1 MRYTTDVFFYIIIM
15 RPEHLKTKLF
25 LDSGSADDTKL
36 IIEALGFIDG
46 QTTNPSLIAKSPGA
60 KARLDAGDKFSS
72 VEVNEFYKQT
82 VIDIRSLMSEGSISI
97 EVYADS
103 DTKSEQ
109 MIAQGTE
116 MNTWIP
122 GAHIKLPTT
131 KEGLK
136 AARHFVDAGV
146 NVNMTLVF
154 SQQQA
159 AAVYA
164 ATTGANKGQVF
175 LSPFIGRLDDIGQ
188 DGMSLIGNILKMYHM
203 QGDGHVDVLVASV
216 RSMEHF
222 TASLAL
228 GADIIT
234 SPQKFLVEWA
244 DGGKH
249 TAESFVY
256 TREDLATIPFE
267 SLDLTAALESFD
279 IQHDLTDK
287 GLKKFA
293 EDWNGLIQ

>member
-1 MRYTTDVFFYIIIM
+1 M
-15 RPEHLKTKLF
+15 RPSTLNTKLF
-25 LDSGSADDTKL
+25 LDSGSADDTKT
-36 IIEALGFIDG
+36 ALETIGFLDG

-60 KARLDAGDKFSS
+60 QARLSAGKKFTSA
-72 VEVNEFYKQT
+72 EVKEFYKQT
-82 VIDIRSLMSEGSISI
+82 VIDIRSIMPEGSISI
-97 EVYADS
+97 EVYADA
-103 DTKSEQ
+103 DTKAEK
-109 MIAQGTE
+109 MIAQGIE

-131 KEGLK
+131 AEGLR

-154 SQQQA
+154 SQEQA
-159 AAVYA
+159 AAVYS
-164 ATTGANKGQVF
+164 ATTGAKKGQVF

-203 QGDGHVDVLVASV
+203 QGDGHVEVLVASV
-216 RSMEHF
+216 RSMDHF

-234 SPQKFLVEWA
+234 SPQTFLAQWA
-244 DGGKH
+244 QGGQEIPE
-249 TAESFVY
+249 AFVY
-256 TREDLATIPFE
+256 HRNDLVHIPFE
-267 SLDLTAALESFD
+267 SLDLSSSPESFN

-287 GLKKFA
+287 GLAKFA
-293 EDWNGLIQ
+293 EDWNTLIAD

>member
-1 MRYTTDVFFYIIIM
+1 M
-15 RPEHLKTKLF
+15 RPKNLNTKLF
-25 LDSGSADDTKL
+25 LDSGSAEDTKVT
-36 IIEALGFIDG
+36 IETLGFIDG

-60 KARLDAGDKFSS
+60 KARLDAGDKFTPA
-72 VEVNEFYKQT
+72 EVNEFYKQT
-82 VIDIRSLMSEGSISI
+82 VTDVRAAMPNGSISI
-97 EVYADS
+97 EVYADA
-103 DTKSEQ
+103 DTKAED
-109 MIAQGTE
+109 MITQGAE

-131 KEGLK
+131 SEGLK

-154 SQQQA
+154 SQAQA

-164 ATTGANKGQVF
+164 ATTGAKKGQVF

-216 RSMEHF
+216 RSMDHF

-234 SPQKFLVEWA
+234 SPQKFLEEWA
-244 DGGKH
+244 ERGMEIP
-249 TAESFVY
+249 ESFVY
-256 TREDLATIPFE
+256 HRSDLEIIPFE
-267 SLDLTAALESFD
+267 SFDLTQAPESFN

-293 EDWNGLIQ
+293 EDWNSLISKQ